1 MAAVERVLVQGG
13 GIGGLAL
20 AIALARRGIAVDVL
34 EGPGRSAVLG
44 VGLNQPAN
52 ALDVLDKIGVKQ
64 GCLDA
69 GIAFEHL
76 EIWTTEGVK
85 VGAIPPTRGAYDG
98 SPSNNGIGR
107 ATYYDVLSRAAQDAG
122 ARVEVGRTARSI
134 IEHSDRVDVEI
145 GAWTGRGAEP
155 DMLPDEPT
163 RSYDLVVGFDGVR
176 SKVRAHLFGDRYTP
190 QYTGSGAWRATL
202 PRPDYL
208 TSCAL
213 AVAPGNVKAV
223 LMPISQDSMYF
234 GLVTPEPGNPRHAPE
249 DFVQLLRDR
258 SEVFGGV
265 IGELRDQV
273 AESTQKI
280 YVPIEFVLVREPWY
294 RGRVA
299 IAGDAAHT
307 APPHMSQ
314 GGAMALEDAYVLAES
329 LGENDDLSTALAAWY
344 ERRRERVEFV
354 SDMSLALLRAETGA
368 DLTETDKELLE
379 IGLAGANARVTQEA
393 Y

>member
-1 MAAVERVLVQGG
+1 MAAVEKVLVQGG

-20 AIALARRGIAVDVL
+20 AIALARRGVEVDVL

-44 VGLNQPAN
+44 VGLNQPVN
-52 ALDVLDKIGVKQ
+52 ALDVLEKIGVKQ
-64 GCLDA
+64 ACLDA
-69 GIAFEHL
+69 GISFEAL
-76 EIWTTEGVK
+76 EIWNTDGVK
-85 VGAIPPTRGAYDG
+85 VAAIPPAPGAYLG
-98 SPSNNGIGR
+98 APSNNGISR

-122 ARVEVGRTARSI
+122 ARVEVARTARSLV
-134 IEHSDRVDVEI
+134 EHPDRVDVEV

-155 DMLPDEPT
+155 DALPDEPI

-176 SKVRAHLFGDRYTP
+176 SRVRTYLFGDRYTP
-190 QYTGSGAWRATL
+190 EYTGSGVWRATI

-208 TSCAL
+208 TACTF
-213 AVAPGNVKAV
+213 AVAPGNVKVV
-223 LMPISQDSMYF
+223 LMPISSDTMYF

-249 DFVQLLRDR
+249 DFVELLRER
-258 SEVFGGV
+258 TQVFGGA
-265 IGELRDQV
+265 IAELRDQV
-273 AESTQKI
+273 SESTHKV
-280 YVPIEFVLVREPWY
+280 YVPIEFVVVREPWY

-329 LGENDDLSTALAAWY
+329 LGENDNLGTALAAWY

-354 SDMSLALLRAETGA
+354 SDMSLALLRGETGVE
-368 DLTETDKELLE
+368 LTDRDKELLA
-379 IGLAGANARVTQEA
+379 IGLAGANVRVAQEA

>member
-20 AIALARRGIAVDVL
+20 AIALARQGVAVDVL
-34 EGPGRSAVLG
+34 EGPGRAAVLG
-44 VGLNQPAN
+44 VGLNQPVN
-52 ALDVLDKIGVKQ
+52 ALDVLEKIGVKQ
-64 GCLDA
+64 ACLDA
-69 GIAFEHL
+69 GISFEAL
-76 EIWTTEGVK
+76 EIWNTDGVK
-85 VGAIPPTRGAYDG
+85 VAAIPPAPGVYKGA
-98 SPSNNGIGR
+98 PSNNGISR
-107 ATYYDVLSRAAQDAG
+107 ATYYDVLSQAAQDAG
-122 ARVEVGRTARSI
+122 ARVEVARTAKSI
-134 IEHSDRVDVEI
+134 VEHPDRVDVEI

-155 DMLPDEPT
+155 DTLPDEPM

-176 SKVRAHLFGDRYTP
+176 SRVRSYLFGDRYTP
-190 QYTGSGAWRATL
+190 EYTGSGVWRATI

-208 TSCAL
+208 TACSF

-223 LMPISQDSMYF
+223 LMPISSDTMYF
-234 GLVTPEPGNPRHAPE
+234 GLVTPEPGNPRYAPD
-249 DFVQLLRDR
+249 DFVELLRER
-258 SEVFGGV
+258 TQVFGGT
-265 IGELRDQV
+265 IADLRDQV
-273 AESTQKI
+273 SGSTHKV
-280 YVPIEFVLVREPWY
+280 YVPIEFVVVREPWY

-329 LGENDDLSTALAAWY
+329 LSENDDLGTALAAWY

-354 SDMSLALLRAETGA
+354 SDMSLALLRGETGA
-368 DLTETDKELLE
+368 ELSDRDKELLE
-379 IGLAGANARVTQEA
+379 IGIAGANARVAQEA